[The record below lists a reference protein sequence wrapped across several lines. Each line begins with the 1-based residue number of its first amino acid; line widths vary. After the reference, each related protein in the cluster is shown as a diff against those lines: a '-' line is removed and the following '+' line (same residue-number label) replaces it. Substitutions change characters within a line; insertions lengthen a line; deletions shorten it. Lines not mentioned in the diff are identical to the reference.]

1 MIINILLQTARKNSS
16 KTQNTHQQYMINKPT
31 TYNNSGYINLPSF
44 KTTNGRRSKGESQGL
59 GKVYRRIFFLF
70 LIMMM
75 MGVGSVVN
83 V

>member
-31 TYNNSGYINLPSF
+31 TYNNSGNINLPSF
-44 KTTNGRRSKGESQGL
+44 KEWV

-70 LIMMM
+70 LIML